1 MSFRLMSAVWDMEIP
16 STEKMVLMCLSD
28 HADEEGICWPSVSLI
43 CRKTSK
49 SERTVQ
55 SALKWLKDN
64 EYFDDQQRPG
74 TSPVYTL
81 NLRKFCTPAEI
92 APPQKLRGTP
102 AESAPTPANL
112 APKPIKKQPRTDQAK
127 KPQARDHELPDDWE
141 PKEFGPK
148 TECRKIVDGW
158 PPGEREIQI
167 ERFCAHHRSR
177 GNKFKEWQDA
187 WKTWVLNSR
196 GFGRGNRGSGSGNYR
211 ERDNR
216 SGFERAIDRRR
227 EARIAAERPADEG
240 DGGDR
245 RRAPA
250 QHSLL

>member
-1 MSFRLMSAVWDMEIP
+1 MSFRLMSAVWDMDIP

-28 HADEEGICWPSVSLI
+28 HADEEGTCWPSVSLI

-64 EYFDDQQRPG
+64 EYFDDRQRPG
-74 TSPVYTL
+74 TSPIYTL
-81 NLRKFCTPAEI
+81 NLRKFCTSAEN

-102 AESAPTPANL
+102 AKSAPTPANL
-112 APKPIKKQPRTDQAK
+112 APKSIKKQSGTDQPK
-127 KPQARDHELPDDWE
+127 KAQVRDHEIPDGWLPT
-141 PKEFGPK
+141 EFGPK
-148 TECRKIVDGW
+148 SQCRKIIDGW
-158 PPGEREIQI
+158 PPGELGIQI
-167 ERFCAHHRSR
+167 EHFIAHHRSR
-177 GNKFKEWQDA
+177 GNKFKDWQDA
-187 WKTWVLNSR
+187 WKTWVINGR
-196 GFGRGNRGSGSGNYR
+196 KFGGANRGNGSGGYR

-240 DGGDR
+240 NGSGR
-245 RRAPA
+245 ELVPS